1 MDKLNQKLDTMATVL
16 IIVVTIMLGIVLAKQ
31 LFITSSAATS
41 NQNNAVAQLSSGNAP
56 LKIDGFDF
64 SAQPKT
70 VVIALQRGCPYCTQS
85 APFYKRLIENT
96 KDKNIKI
103 VAVLPDSPEESREY
117 LQKLGIDNLEIKED
131 ASGSLPVQGTP
142 TLFLANEKGEI
153 INTWRGMLPSA
164 REDEVINAVLQ

>member
-1 MDKLNQKLDTMATVL
+1 MDKLNQKLDTVATIL
-16 IIVVTIMLGIVLAKQ
+16 IIVVTIMLGVVLTKQ
-31 LFITSSAATS
+31 FFITSPAIP
-41 NQNNAVAQLSSGNAP
+41 NQNNSLAQLPSANNAS
-56 LKIDGFDF
+56 LKLDGFDF

-85 APFYKRLIENT
+85 APFYKRLIEDT

-153 INTWRGMLPSA
+153 INTWRGMLPPA